1 MTTPRFAVAAIGNAI
16 VDILA
21 HADDAFLAG
30 HGMAKG
36 GMMLIDGSTADSLYE
51 AMGPAIEASGGSAAN
66 TAAGIASLGGAVAY
80 VGKVNGDLLG
90 KVFTHDIRAI
100 GVHFDTPALT
110 DGPATA
116 RCMVLIT
123 PDAERTMNTY
133 LGACTRMTPD
143 DIDETVIAD
152 AAVTY
157 VEGYLWDQPDA
168 KQAILKAAK
177 AARAAGRKVALSLSD
192 AFCVDRHRAEFLDL
206 IATSVD
212 ILFANEQEIC
222 HLYGVASFDEAV
234 EKVRGQVGLA
244 ALTRGAAG
252 SVVVTADQ
260 TVEVVAHVPD
270 AVVDTTGAGDLYA
283 AGFLHGLTTGR
294 PLTDCARLGG
304 LCAAECISHVG
315 PRPQVSLAD
324 LVKRHLG

>member
-1 MTTPRFAVAAIGNAI
+1 MGQSRFAVAAIGNAI

-21 HADDAFLAG
+21 HADDAFLTERSLP
-30 HGMAKG
+30 KG
-36 GMMLIDGSTADSLYE
+36 GMMLIDEATADSLYA
-51 AMGPAIEASGGSAAN
+51 AMGPAIEASGGSAGN
-66 TAAGIASLGGAVAY
+66 TAAGIASLGGQVAY
-80 VGKVNGDLLG
+80 IGKVNDDLLG
-90 KVFTHDIRAI
+90 RVFSHDIRAI
-100 GVHFDTPALT
+100 GAHFDTPALT
-110 DGPATA
+110 GGPATA
-116 RCMVLIT
+116 RSMILIT

-133 LGACTRMTPD
+133 LGACTCLTPA
-143 DIDETVIAD
+143 DIDDSVIAD
-152 AAVTY
+152 SEITY

-168 KQAILKAAK
+168 KQAILKAA
-177 AARAAGRKVALSLSD
+177 ALARAAGRRFALSLSD
-192 AFCVDRHRAEFLDL
+192 SFCVDRHRDAFLEL
-206 IATSVD
+206 IASSVD

-222 HLYGVASFDEAV
+222 HLYGVASFEEAV
-234 EKVRGQVGLA
+234 EKVRGQVAIA
-244 ALTRGAAG
+244 ALTRGSAG

-260 TVEVVAHVPD
+260 TVEVVAEVAA

-294 PLTDCARLGG
+294 SLTDCARLGG